1 MPGLLDQHKETIR
14 MTHSF
19 SLTGR
24 RAVVTGAASGIGAA
38 IARAYAEAGAR
49 LVLADLNAD
58 RLAAQAD
65 ACRALGVEVET
76 VRADVGDESGANAV
90 VDHCIAAFGGV
101 DILVNNAGMLTQAR
115 CTALST
121 QMWDEMMRVD
131 LRSVFLC
138 ARRALPSMIAQRWG
152 RVINI
157 ASQLGIKGGAEL
169 CHYAA
174 AKAGVIG
181 FTKSLAIEVAS
192 DNVLVNAIA
201 PGPIETPMVDGISDT
216 WKTAKSA
223 ELPLRRFGRAEEV
236 APSAVLLASDPGGN
250 LFVGQ
255 TLGPNSGDVMP

>member
-1 MPGLLDQHKETIR
+1 MAST
-14 MTHSF
+14 F
-19 SLTGR
+19 SLDGR

-38 IARAYAEAGAR
+38 IASAYAEAGAR
-49 LVLADLNAD
+49 LVLADLNAT

-65 ACRALGVEVET
+65 LCRAQGVRVET
-76 VRADVGDESGANAV
+76 IAADVGDEAGAHGI
-90 VDHCIAAFGGV
+90 VDRCIEAFGGI

-115 CTALST
+115 CVDLSAA
-121 QMWDEMMRVD
+121 MWDEMMRVD

-138 ARRALPSMIAQRWG
+138 SRRALPAMTAQRWG
-152 RVINI
+152 RIINV

-169 CHYAA
+169 THYAA

-181 FTKSLAIEVAS
+181 FTKSLALEAAP

-201 PGPIETPMVDGISDT
+201 PGPIETPLVDGISSA
-216 WKTAKSA
+216 WKDMKSK

-236 APSAVLLASDPGGN
+236 APTAVLLASDPGGN